1 MARLQ
6 EKYRTEI
13 VNDLKKALKTDNIH
27 ALPRLDKIVIS
38 MGIGKAIENK
48 NLLDAAAKD
57 LAVISG
63 QKPMVTRARKS
74 VANFKLRKGQN
85 IGLKVTLRGPR
96 MYEFLDRLITIVI
109 PRIRDFRGLSPRSFD
124 QAGNYNLGISEQIV
138 FPEINIEKL
147 EFTQG
152 MNITIGVKARR
163 SGDSLELLKL
173 LGVPFRQQ
181 SEGKPGYGEYP
192 LEGQAEEEGEVL
204 DSAVQSLLD
213 LRTPPRVSSQVQ
225 DLPPVLPD
233 VGQQGRN
240 SGGSEGILVDK

>member
-6 EKYRTEI
+6 DKYRTEI
-13 VNDLKKALKTDNIH
+13 VNELKKELKTENIH

-63 QKPMVTRARKS
+63 QKPMVTKARKS

-96 MYEFLDRLITIVI
+96 MYEFLDRLISIVI
-109 PRIRDFRGLSPRSFD
+109 PRIRDFRGLSPRAFD
-124 QAGNYNLGISEQIV
+124 QAGNYNMGLSEQIV

-152 MNITIGVKARR
+152 MNITIGVKSRR

-173 LGVPFRQQ
+173 LGVPFRQ
-181 SEGKPGYGEYP
+181 
-192 LEGQAEEEGEVL
+192 
-204 DSAVQSLLD
+204 
-213 LRTPPRVSSQVQ
+213 
-225 DLPPVLPD
+225 
-233 VGQQGRN
+233 N
-240 SGGSEGILVDK
+240 